1 MSPTRTSERR
11 ELVSGGS
18 RGGRSSCPDCGRRT
32 VTVVGLQLGDG
43 SGVEM
48 HACGS
53 CETQSWWQ
61 DGQQVDRGE
70 VLETLRRTGGPRSRR
85 RRSSQL
91 P

>member
-1 MSPTRTSERR
+1 MGPTRTSERR

-18 RGGRSSCPDCGRRT
+18 RGSRSGCPFCGHQT
-32 VTVVGLQLGDG
+32 VTVVGLELGDG

-53 CETQSWWQ
+53 CEAQSWWQ
-61 DGQQVDRGE
+61 DGRQVDRGT
-70 VLETLRRTGGPRSRR
+70 VLATLRRTGGPRSRR
-85 RRSSQL
+85 RRSQL